1 MRRLLL
7 FAILWVLPATAQ
19 TSWERDQS
27 DGKAML
33 DERRLAEAEPFFKQA
48 LVKAQEFGPED
59 PRLAASLKNLAGLY
73 RLQGRF
79 AEAEPLLRLA
89 IDLAEKD
96 GREHPE
102 MAADLDL
109 LARICLAQMKLPDAE
124 RIFKRE
130 LALLASKH
138 GTGALEIVP
147 VLNNIGRVIQ
157 IVSKRGPEAQD
168 FLLHVIGIRESK
180 QGPEHADLAYDLV
193 RLGRLLAGS
202 KVLGDAELAYRRALA
217 IQEKALGAEHLT
229 LVNVL
234 DALGSLFSDQ
244 KRWTDAESV
253 FRRSLGL
260 RESAY
265 SPLNLEVLPGLDNL
279 AGVLYQ
285 QKRYAEAEPL
295 YERGLFIRIAAL
307 GDQHPLV
314 AETHDALA
322 ITQAFQQK
330 YESAEEHYRLGL
342 EIREAHILVSLNNT
356 ALARAALEKRKEAE
370 PLYKVALA
378 ILERPREKPPNSETY
393 ALTLSNYA
401 GLLEEMGRK
410 MEAVKVEARAKLL
423 RKDEAAKRSD

>member
-1 MRRLLL
+1 MKRLLL
-7 FAILWVLPATAQ
+7 VAILGVLPAAAQ

-33 DERRLAEAEPFFKQA
+33 DARRLVEAEPFFKQA
-48 LVKAQEFGPED
+48 LVKAQEFGPAD
-59 PRLAASLKNLAGLY
+59 PRLATSLKDLAGLY

-79 AEAEPLLRLA
+79 AEAEPLLGLA
-89 IDLAEKD
+89 IDMAEKD

-102 MAADLDL
+102 LPTDLDL

-124 RIFKRE
+124 KTFKRE
-130 LALLASKH
+130 LVLLAGKH
-138 GTGALEIVP
+138 GAGALELVP

-157 IVSKRGPEAQD
+157 ILSKRGPEAQD

-180 QGPEHADLAYDLV
+180 QGPDHPDLAYDLI
-193 RLGRLLAGS
+193 RLGRLLANS

-217 IQEKALGAEHLT
+217 IQEKTLGPEHLT
-229 LVNVL
+229 LVNAL

-244 KRWTDAESV
+244 KRWTDAEPF

-265 SPLNLEVLPGLDNL
+265 SPLNIEVLPGLDNL

-295 YERGLFIRIAAL
+295 YERALFIRIAAL
-307 GDQHPLV
+307 GEQHPLV

-342 EIREAHILVSLNNT
+342 EIREGHILVSLNNT
-356 ALARAALEKRKEAE
+356 ALARAALQKQKEAE
-370 PLYKVALA
+370 PLYKVALT
-378 ILERPREKPPNSETY
+378 ILERPREKPVDSQTY

-410 MEAVKVEARAKLL
+410 MESARTEARAKLL
-423 RKDEAAKRSD
+423 RKDEAGKKAE

>member
-1 MRRLLL
+1 MKRLLL

-48 LVKAQEFGPED
+48 LIKAQEFGPAD
-59 PRLAASLKNLAGLY
+59 PRLAASLKDLAGLY

-79 AEAEPLLRLA
+79 AEAEPMLRLA
-89 IDLAEKD
+89 IDMAEKD

-124 RIFKRE
+124 RTFKRE
-130 LALLASKH
+130 LALLAGKH

-168 FLLHVIGIRESK
+168 YLLRVIGIRETK
-180 QGPEHADLAYDLV
+180 QGPDHPDLALELI

-217 IQEKALGAEHLT
+217 IQEKALGAEHLM
-229 LVNVL
+229 LANVL
-234 DALGSLFSDQ
+234 DALGSLFSEQ
-244 KRWTDAESV
+244 KRWTDAESF

-265 SPLNLEVLPGLDNL
+265 SPLNIEVLPALDNL

-285 QKRYAEAEPL
+285 QKRYADAEPL
-295 YERGLFIRIAAL
+295 YERALFIRTAAL
-307 GDQHPLV
+307 GEQHPLV

-330 YESAEEHYRLGL
+330 YEAAELHYRLGL

-370 PLYKVALA
+370 PLYKLALA
-378 ILERPREKPPNSETY
+378 ILERPRETPPDSQAY

-401 GLLEEMGRK
+401 GLLEEMGRT
-410 MEAVKVEARAKLL
+410 MEAARTEARAKLL
-423 RKDEAAKRSD
+423 RKDDAAKKSD